1 MSERVARDDQ
11 ERWNRCRL
19 ATWRQ
24 WRSMLLLVFWCVLVA
39 FVALLS
45 STNPSC
51 AVVVVVDGRSG
62 GAGEFGCLYLV

>member
-1 MSERVARDDQ
+1 
-11 ERWNRCRL
+11 
-19 ATWRQ
+19 
-24 WRSMLLLVFWCVLVA
+24 MLLMVFWCVLVA

-45 STNPSC
+45 STTPSC